1 MTKKPYAL
9 ALFFAFFLASSQAGA
24 TPFANLFVF
33 GDSLSDS
40 GSSASSV
47 LSAYNLAGQCDP
59 DHPCPTYYQG
69 RISNGP
75 TAVEYL
81 ANSVLSG
88 GGNAGNFFNFAVAGS
103 TTGIGN
109 EGDGGSQT
117 SPGNL
122 YAPLSLP
129 GMVQQLGLF
138 SSSYTN
144 AVTPDSLF
152 FVWGGANDF
161 LTGDSATLAARNIA
175 GYVGALIGIGAQH
188 IVVPN
193 LPDLSIT
200 PFAQSLPP
208 VVAAAAQNY
217 SLEFNQELA
226 DKLGTLSTLFPNTQ
240 IVQFDSY
247 SFFNNLV
254 QNPTAYGFTN
264 STEACVSLPD
274 VCADPA
280 NRVFWDDFHPTTQVH
295 ALFADA
301 VVSQVP
307 LPGSIV
313 FLVSGMMGL
322 LFARRRPA

>member
-1 MTKKPYAL
+1 MKKPYVL
-9 ALFFAFFLASSQAGA
+9 ALFFTSFLASSQVGA
-24 TPFANLFVF
+24 TPFSNLFVF

-40 GSSASSV
+40 GTSASSV

-59 DHPCPTYYQG
+59 DHPCPPYYQG

-75 TAVEYL
+75 TAVEYI

-117 SPGNL
+117 SPGTKF
-122 YAPLSLP
+122 AP
-129 GMVQQLGLF
+129 GMTQQVGLF
-138 SSSYTN
+138 SSTPSFIN

-208 VVAAAAQNY
+208 IAAAAAQNY

-226 DKLGTLSTLFPNTQ
+226 DQLGTLSTAFSNTQ

-247 SFFNNLV
+247 NFFNNLV

-264 STEACVSLPD
+264 ATEACVSLPD
-274 VCADPA
+274 ACSDPA
-280 NRVFWDDFHPTTQVH
+280 SRVFWDDFHPTTQVH
-295 ALFADA
+295 ALFAGA

-307 LPGSIV
+307 LPSSIV
-313 FLVSGMMGL
+313 FFVSGMTGL
-322 LFARRRPA
+322 LFAKRRPA

>member
-1 MTKKPYAL
+1 MTKKPYSI
-9 ALFFAFFLASSQAGA
+9 ALFFASLLASSQVGA
-24 TPFANLFVF
+24 TPFSNLFVF

-47 LSAYNLAGQCDP
+47 LSAYNLGGKCDS
-59 DHPCPTYYQG
+59 DHPCPPYYQG

-75 TAVEYL
+75 TAAEYI
-81 ANSVLSG
+81 ANSALSG

-117 SPGNL
+117 SQG
-122 YAPLSLP
+122 SLLAP
-129 GMVQQLGLF
+129 GMAQQFGLF
-138 SSSYTN
+138 SAQFTA

-161 LTGDSATLAARNIA
+161 LTGNSATAAAANIA
-175 GYVGALIGIGAQH
+175 NYVGALIGYGAQH

-200 PFAQSLPP
+200 PFAQSLPSN
-208 VVAAAAQNY
+208 VLMAAQNY
-217 SLEFNQELA
+217 SLTFNQELTNRLDA
-226 DKLGTLSTLFPNTQ
+226 LSLLSPNTQ
-240 IVQFDSY
+240 IVEFDAY
-247 SFFNNLV
+247 NFFTAV
-254 QNPTAYGFTN
+254 IQNPTAYGFTN

-274 VCADPA
+274 VCSDPA
-280 NRVFWDDFHPTTQVH
+280 SRVFWDDFHPTTQVH
-295 ALFADA
+295 ALFAGA

-313 FLVSGMMGL
+313 FLVSGLMGL
-322 LFARRRPA
+322 LFAKRRPA